1 MTRFFG
7 RLTIAAISA
16 VMLSCTATDNLTPQT
31 GQTAPSVTPS
41 KKLQLYGGAYTRS
54 AMIKWYLAELA
65 VPYEYQELDIRAGDH
80 LKPEY
85 LAINPM
91 GKLPAIVDGE
101 FKLWESGAILLYLT
115 NKYNQMGD
123 GDRQKQAEIIQWVL
137 FANATLG
144 PGLFLEDRR
153 QKEMPRLL
161 QPLSQ
166 IFQKQSFLIGS
177 ELTVADVAVGYY
189 LYMAQLLLKLD
200 YSEYPA
206 VVAYLDN
213 LSKRPAFQTTVGN
226 N

>member
-1 MTRFFG
+1 MTRFFLK
-7 RLTIAAISA
+7 LTIAATSA
-16 VMLSCTATDNLTPQT
+16 VMLSGAAADPLTHNT
-31 GQTAPSVTPS
+31 GKTAPSVTPS
-41 KKLQLYGGAYTRS
+41 RTLHLYGGAYTRS
-54 AMIKWYLAELA
+54 AMIEWYLAELA

-101 FKLWESGAILLYLT
+101 FKLWESGAILLYLAD
-115 NKYNQMGD
+115 KYDQMGG

-161 QPLSQ
+161 QPLNQ
-166 IFQKQSFLIGS
+166 IFHGTSFLIGS

-189 LYMAQLLLKLD
+189 LYMARLLLKLD

-213 LSKRPAFQTTVGN
+213 LSKRPAFQTTVGQR
-226 N
+226 